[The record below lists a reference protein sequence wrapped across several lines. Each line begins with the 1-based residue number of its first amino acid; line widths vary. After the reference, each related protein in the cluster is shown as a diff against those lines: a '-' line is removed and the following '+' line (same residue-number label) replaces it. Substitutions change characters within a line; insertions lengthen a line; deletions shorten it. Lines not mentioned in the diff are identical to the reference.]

1 MHLFVVAFVVAGK
14 ACGCS
19 LMLVRTGLVYRSG
32 LIQLASNRM
41 SNLAL
46 SLIKS
51 PVDNHFASGRK
62 MVHGRTL
69 EESF

>member
-1 MHLFVVAFVVAGK
+1 MLLFAIAGK
-14 ACGCS
+14 AYGCS
-19 LMLVRTGLVYRSG
+19 LMPVRAESDYRSG

-51 PVDNHFASGRK
+51 PADNHFASVRE
-62 MVHGRTL
+62 MAHGRIL